1 MPSTHGSRSC
11 ATGSGTDPRND
22 SGVPTKLF
30 PLLRWQ
36 AKPVTILNP
45 RSDPE
50 TSSVV
55 VAAHRESD
63 GRWPPVLAVL
73 LAATYLAIRL
83 AKLGTLPMVSDE
95 GTYIDWGVRAWYAR
109 DLSDWLA
116 SLEDGKQP
124 LLAWLMIPFLSTIPD
139 RLLAGR
145 LTSVACGAVNVALI
159 WSVAS
164 HLGQPWGPRTSRL
177 AGPIAGALY
186 VITPVAVVH
195 DRMALYDT
203 LVTTASLMV
212 LLATIHWSERPG
224 WVRMILV
231 GFAIAVSV
239 LTKLSALF
247 FVGLV
252 PVVAVAWNPA
262 SRRQWWQLAQA
273 AFLGAGA
280 YSVLYLSPIVDNLAD
295 GNFGRYSLTLG
306 EVMRFP
312 LTLWWA
318 NAVFVAGSFETY
330 IGLPLTLATVA
341 AVLALFGPA
350 ERGAGNISSIAANR
364 GQSAF
369 IMAVWIV
376 VPVAAFV
383 LTAKLIYSRY
393 VVFVLVSTLI
403 PTAIGAARAV
413 VHVRG
418 FRLAPVKPNW
428 AHRLANL
435 LPMAIT
441 SLWAGAITISCTAFV
456 WPLINLPAEAPWM
469 NDRRYITDR
478 FQYIE
483 SNYAGYGLAEL
494 LAFLEK
500 ARLDHPETGIVVITR
515 TATGMPRDAIFA
527 YLRERPG
534 ITLGYVDETRAVA
547 DRLSA
552 DPDRAS
558 FQAGRGAPIYY
569 ALTDAP
575 GGEQERRFISLNPT
589 ARQLIDIPKPGDH
602 SRFKLF
608 QINWTPPEPD
618 TVFDG
623 TTPLLDTAIRLEGFR
638 LDTPKVRA
646 GSDARVILYWT
657 TKQGL
662 TKDLTVFAHLI
673 SGNDRT
679 GGLRVAQRDSRPGNG
694 AQPTT
699 GWRVGDFIADRYDIN
714 VPSGTPTGTYRLVV
728 GMYNLGTMERMGVT
742 AAGNGQEPSW
752 PTDGTKPQS
761 GVIDGENR
769 VYLGEV
775 TVE

>member
-1 MPSTHGSRSC
+1 MPSTRGSHSC
-11 ATGSGTDPRND
+11 ATGSGTDPSDD
-22 SGVPTKLF
+22 SWVTTNMIPVF
-30 PLLRWQ
+30 RWQ
-36 AKPVTILNP
+36 LKPMNTLDA

-50 TSSVV
+50 SARVV
-55 VAAHRESD
+55 VSALRERD
-63 GRWPPVLAVL
+63 ARWPLVLAIL
-73 LAATYLAIRL
+73 LGATYLSIRL
-83 AKLGTLPMVSDE
+83 AKLGALPMVSDE
-95 GTYIDWGVRAWYAR
+95 GTYIDWGVRAWHAR

-124 LLAWLMIPFLSTIPD
+124 LLAWLMIPFLSAVED
-139 RLLAGR
+139 RLIAGR
-145 LTSVACGAVNVALI
+145 LTSIACGAINVALI

-164 HLGQPWGPRTSRL
+164 RLGQPWGQRTSRL

-203 LVTTASLMV
+203 LVTTASLTV
-212 LLATIHWSERPG
+212 LLTTIHWSERPG

-231 GFAIAVSV
+231 GCAIAVSV

-273 AFLGAGA
+273 AFIGAGA

-295 GNFGRYSLTLG
+295 GNFGRYSLTLR

-318 NAVFVAGSFETY
+318 NTVFVAETFETY
-330 IGLPLTLATVA
+330 VGLPLILATVA
-341 AVLALFGPA
+341 AVLVLFSPA
-350 ERGAGNISSIAANR
+350 EPVAGNMSSVASNR
-364 GQSAF
+364 GRSAF
-369 IMAVWIV
+369 ILAVWIV

-393 VVFVLVSTLI
+393 VVFVLISTLI

-413 VHVRG
+413 VHLRG
-418 FRLAPVKPNW
+418 FRLETVKPNW
-428 AHRLANL
+428 AHHLANL
-435 LPMAIT
+435 LPMAII
-441 SLWAGAITISCTAFV
+441 SLWMGAITISCTAFI
-456 WPLINLPAEAPWM
+456 WPLINSPAEAPWM

-494 LAFLEK
+494 LAFLDK
-500 ARLDHPETGIVVITR
+500 ARLDNPETGIVVITR

-534 ITLGYVDETRAVA
+534 ITLGYVDEARAVA

-575 GGEQERRFISLNPT
+575 GGEQERRFISLNPA
-589 ARQLIDIPKPGDH
+589 ARQLIDLPKPGDH

-608 QINWTPPEPD
+608 QINWTPPAPD

-623 TTPLLDTAIRLEGFR
+623 TTPLLDAAIRLEGFR

-646 GSDARVILYWT
+646 GADARVILYWT
-657 TKQGL
+657 TNQRH

-673 SGNDRT
+673 SGVNPT

-728 GMYNLGTMERMGVT
+728 GMYDLGTMERMAVT
-742 AAGNGQEPSW
+742 AANGQGLGW

>member
-1 MPSTHGSRSC
+1 MKTLG
-11 ATGSGTDPRND
+11 A
-22 SGVPTKLF
+22 
-30 PLLRWQ
+30 
-36 AKPVTILNP
+36 
-45 RSDPE
+45 RSDPA
-50 TSSVV
+50 SSTVEV
-55 VAAHRESD
+55 PAHRETD
-63 GRWPPVLAVL
+63 GRWPFMVAML
-73 LAATYLAIRL
+73 LGATYLGIRL
-83 AKLGTLPMVSDE
+83 AKLGALPMVSDE
-95 GTYIDWGVRAWYAR
+95 GTYIDWGVRAWHAR

-124 LLAWLMIPFLSTIPD
+124 LLAWLMVPFLSAVPD
-139 RLLAGR
+139 RLIAGR
-145 LTSVACGAVNVALI
+145 LTSIACGAINVALM

-164 HLGQPWGPRTSRL
+164 RLGRPWGQRTSRL

-224 WVRMILV
+224 WVRVILV
-231 GFAIAVSV
+231 GLAIAVSV

-273 AFLGAGA
+273 AFIGAGA
-280 YSVLYLSPIVDNLAD
+280 YSILYLSPIVDNLTD

-306 EVMRFP
+306 EVMKFP
-312 LTLWWA
+312 ITLWWA
-318 NAVFVAGSFETY
+318 NTVFVAGTFATY
-330 IGLPLTLATVA
+330 IGLPLFLATVA
-341 AVLALFGPA
+341 AVLALFSPA
-350 ERGAGNISSIAANR
+350 EPDAGNVSSIASNR
-364 GQSAF
+364 GRSAF
-369 IMAVWIV
+369 IIGAWIV

-393 VVFVLVSTLI
+393 LVFVLVSTLI

-413 VHVRG
+413 VHLGG
-418 FRLAPVKPNW
+418 FRSVPAKPNR
-428 AHRLANL
+428 ARRLRNL
-435 LPMAIT
+435 LPIAIT
-441 SLWAGAITISCTAFV
+441 SLWAGAITISCTSFV
-456 WPLINLPAEAPWM
+456 WPLINSPAEAPWM

-483 SNYAGYGLAEL
+483 SNYAGYGVSEL
-494 LAFLEK
+494 LAYLEQS
-500 ARLDHPETGIVVITR
+500 RLDHPETGIVVVTR

-527 YLRERPG
+527 YLRDRPG

-547 DRLSA
+547 DRFST

-589 ARQLIDIPKPGDH
+589 ARQLLDIPKPGDH

-608 QINWTPPEPD
+608 QINWTSPAPD
-618 TVFDG
+618 TVFDR
-623 TTPLLDTAIRLEGFR
+623 TTPLLAAAIRLEGFR

-657 TKQGL
+657 TKHGL
-662 TKDLTVFAHLI
+662 SKDLTVFAHLI
-673 SGNDRT
+673 SGFDPT

-699 GWRVGDFIADRYDIN
+699 GWRPGDFIADRYDIS

-728 GMYNLGTMERMGVT
+728 GMYDLGTMERMAVT
-742 AAGNGQEPSW
+742 VANGQGASW
-752 PTDGTKPQS
+752 PTDGTKPQP
-761 GVIDGENR
+761 GLIDSENR
-769 VYLGEV
+769 VYLGEI
-775 TVE
+775 TIE

>member
-1 MPSTHGSRSC
+1 MPSTRGSRSC
-11 ATGSGTDPRND
+11 ATGFGTDPCDDVCVRPNH
-22 SGVPTKLF
+22 F
-30 PLLRWQ
+30 PVFRWQ
-36 AKPVTILNP
+36 VTPLKTLDE
-45 RSDPE
+45 RSDPNL
-50 TSSVV
+50 SSAVV
-55 VAAHRESD
+55 PNHGD
-63 GRWPPVLAVL
+63 LHGRWPFACAIL
-73 LAATYLAIRL
+73 LGATYLGIRL
-83 AKLGTLPMVSDE
+83 SKLGALPMVSDE
-95 GTYIDWGVRAWYAR
+95 GTYIDWGVRAWHAR

-124 LLAWLMIPFLSTIPD
+124 LLAWLMVPFLSAIPD
-139 RLLAGR
+139 RLIAGR
-145 LTSVACGAVNVALI
+145 LTSIVCGAVNVALM

-164 HLGQPWGPRTSRL
+164 RLGQPWGNRTSRL

-186 VITPVAVVH
+186 VISPVAVVH

-212 LLATIHWSERPG
+212 LLATIHWSERPS
-224 WVRMILV
+224 WMRIILV
-231 GFAIAVSV
+231 GLAIAVSV

-247 FVGLV
+247 FIGLV

-262 SRRQWWQLAQA
+262 SKRQWWQLAQA
-273 AFLGAGA
+273 GFIGAGA
-280 YSVLYLSPIVDNLAD
+280 YSILYLSPIVDNLAD
-295 GNFGRYSLTLG
+295 GNFGRYSLTVG
-306 EVMRFP
+306 EVVKFP
-312 LTLWWA
+312 VTLWWA
-318 NAVFVAGSFETY
+318 NAVFVAGTFDTY
-330 IGLPLTLATVA
+330 FGLPL
-341 AVLALFGPA
+341 VLASVASAITLLRHAEHPA
-350 ERGAGNISSIAANR
+350 AITSPAPSNR
-364 GQSAF
+364 GRAAF
-369 IMAVWIV
+369 IMAMWIV

-393 VVFVLVSTLI
+393 LVFVLISTLI

-413 VHVRG
+413 AHWRG
-418 FRLAPVKPNW
+418 FFLTPGEPNPANRLS
-428 AHRLANL
+428 NL
-435 LPMAIT
+435 LQVSIW
-441 SLWAGAITISCTAFV
+441 SLWAGAIVISCSAFV
-456 WPLINLPAEAPWM
+456 WPLINSPAEAPWM

-494 LAFLEK
+494 LAYLEK
-500 ARLDHPETGIVVITR
+500 ARMEHPETGIVVITR

-527 YLRERPG
+527 YLRHRPG
-534 ITLGYVDETRAVA
+534 VTLGYVDETRAVA

-589 ARQLIDIPKPGDH
+589 ARQLLDIPKPGDH

-608 QINWTPPEPD
+608 QVNWTPPAPD
-618 TVFDG
+618 TVFSG
-623 TTPLLDTAIRLEGFR
+623 ATPLLDAAIRLEGFR

-662 TKDLTVFAHLI
+662 SKDLTVFAHLI
-673 SGNDRT
+673 SGVDPT
-679 GGLRVAQRDSRPGNG
+679 GGERVAQRDSRPGNG

-699 GWRVGDFIADRYDIN
+699 GWRPGDFIADRCEIS

-728 GMYNLGTMERMGVT
+728 GMYDLVTMERMPAT
-742 AAGNGQEPSW
+742 AANGQGPSW
-752 PTDGTKPQS
+752 PTDGTRPQT